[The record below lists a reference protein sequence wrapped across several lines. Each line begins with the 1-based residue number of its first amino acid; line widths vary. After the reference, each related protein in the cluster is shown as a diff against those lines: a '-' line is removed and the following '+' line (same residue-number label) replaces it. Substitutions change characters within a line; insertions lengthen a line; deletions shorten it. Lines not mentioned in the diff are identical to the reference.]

1 MRVFARLYDLVLGW
15 SRHRHA
21 MRYLA
26 VVAFA
31 ESSFFP
37 VPPDVMLAPMVLAQ
51 RRKAWRCAGLTTVAS
66 VLGGIL
72 GYFMGG
78 LGEWLIGIYHAE
90 DAFTTARAWFADYGI
105 WIILVAGFTPIPY
118 KVFTI
123 SAGMMAMPLIPFIL
137 ASIVGRGARFFLV
150 AGLIVF
156 AGSYFQDDEE
166 LIQAIRR
173 YIDAAGWLVIVL
185 LLIFVLTLM

>member
-1 MRVFARLYDLVLGW
+1 
-15 SRHRHA
+15 
-21 MRYLA
+21 
-26 VVAFA
+26 
-31 ESSFFP
+31 
-37 VPPDVMLAPMVLAQ
+37 
-51 RRKAWRCAGLTTVAS
+51 
-66 VLGGIL
+66 
-72 GYFMGG
+72 
-78 LGEWLIGIYHAE
+78 
-90 DAFTTARAWFADYGI
+90 
-105 WIILVAGFTPIPY
+105 
-118 KVFTI
+118 
-123 SAGMMAMPLIPFIL
+123 MMAMPLIPFIL

>member
-90 DAFTTARAWFADYGI
+90 DAFTTARTWFADYGI
-105 WIILVAGFTPIPY
+105 WIILVAGFTPIPCS
-118 KVFTI
+118 T
-123 SAGMMAMPLIPFIL
+123 G
-137 ASIVGRGARFFLV
+137 
-150 AGLIVF
+150 
-156 AGSYFQDDEE
+156 
-166 LIQAIRR
+166 
-173 YIDAAGWLVIVL
+173 
-185 LLIFVLTLM
+185 